1 MGEMFDNSAQQSAPS
16 NNNVDN
22 QGLQAAAQQPVNP
35 LILALQNEGQ
45 AQQAGAEPQQQAAQV
60 GELQPQQSGQD
71 LILGKFKTVD
81 DLANSYKNLEGFST
95 QTRQEVAQLKSLVDN
110 YQNIIGML
118 QQQGQQPNQ
127 MQPEQAQVVEPQ
139 IDNEALLTQF
149 YDDPAGT
156 LSKMIEQKAREL
168 INPIQSKLQMD
179 EEQKVWNQ
187 RAVDFGKS
195 HPDAGQYAEEMKQAL
210 IQFPDLQKSPSAFDI
225 AYNYVKGQKAASLDP
240 ANLAKDENFLNQY
253 VLNNPDVK
261 NRVLQTHMQSIQQ
274 NTPPPVLGNQV
285 GGQQLGMPEQRP
297 TTLQESTNLLL
308 KALGLRR

>member
-118 QQQGQQPNQ
+118 QQQGQRFGP
-127 MQPEQAQVVEPQ
+127 
-139 IDNEALLTQF
+139 D
-149 YDDPAGT
+149 
-156 LSKMIEQKAREL
+156 KA
-168 INPIQSKLQMD
+168 
-179 EEQKVWNQ
+179 
-187 RAVDFGKS
+187 
-195 HPDAGQYAEEMKQAL
+195 
-210 IQFPDLQKSPSAFDI
+210 
-225 AYNYVKGQKAASLDP
+225 
-240 ANLAKDENFLNQY
+240 
-253 VLNNPDVK
+253 
-261 NRVLQTHMQSIQQ
+261 
-274 NTPPPVLGNQV
+274 
-285 GGQQLGMPEQRP
+285 
-297 TTLQESTNLLL
+297 
-308 KALGLRR
+308 